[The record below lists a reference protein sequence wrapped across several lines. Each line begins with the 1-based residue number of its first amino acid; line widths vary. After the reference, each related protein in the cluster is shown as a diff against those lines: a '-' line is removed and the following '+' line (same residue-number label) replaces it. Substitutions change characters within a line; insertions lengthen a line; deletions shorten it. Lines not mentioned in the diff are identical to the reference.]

1 MKKYLY
7 ISLLLTMMAG
17 CSSDSPEKENSNEE
31 QVQETDITELLCG
44 EFRFIDR
51 KYEEKSTPSLGVYK
65 TVPSQK
71 EYLFSEDGKGELT
84 TYLAENTPRG
94 YSKDVTE
101 FTWSATNKEPVT
113 LNISLSDGEKI
124 TLENVKVEESELSYY
139 SGSWSKELTVK
150 NMWSSS
156 YVGEY
161 SADFSFYT
169 STESQPPYLQ
179 CVVFSPASLTVS
191 TSEGKVTFITSAYG
205 VNPSTISLPAY
216 SKDGGPLTYYDCYIY
231 ACIDTQNAYYPYSF
245 FDIVTET
252 EEKPFSENGK
262 MYFYLGEFDG
272 EKEQLYLIES
282 NKKYVP
288 QN

>member
-1 MKKYLY
+1 MKKQFAFIL
-7 ISLLLTMMAG
+7 IASIMAG
-17 CSSDSPEKENSNEE
+17 CSSDAPEGNDDKTE
-31 QVQETDITELLCG
+31 QPQTVDITESLCDG
-44 EFRFIDR
+44 SRFVER
-51 KYEEKSTPSLGVYK
+51 TYEEKNTPYLGVYK

-94 YSKDVTE
+94 YSQDVTE

-124 TLENVKVEESELSYY
+124 KLENVKVEESELSYS

-156 YVGEY
+156 YVEEY
-161 SADFSFYT
+161 SADFSYYT

-179 CVVFSPASLTVS
+179 CIVFSPARLNVS
-191 TSEGKVTFITSAYG
+191 TSAGKVTFITSAYG

-216 SKDGGPLTYYDCYIY
+216 SKNGGPLTYYDCYIY
-231 ACIDTQNAYYPYSF
+231 ACIDTQSAYYPYSF

-252 EEKPFSENGK
+252 KEKPFSENGK

-272 EKEQLYLIES
+272 EKEQLHLIES
-282 NKKYVP
+282 NKKYTP
-288 QN
+288 EN